1 MPQIDMCGS
10 CRHPIF
16 DRDGVAGACGC
27 DDGIYNTLLAR
38 QRYEN
43 GMKPMVRQ
51 ASTSPVP
58 RIQANAADL
67 DFMFLSPAGRRELEA
82 AQQERN
88 IPRPAAGQ
96 GRPHAMTEDATDGIF
111 DLALE
116 DAPQADDFEF
126 GSGEDIELQD
136 GPHPSMAPRFR
147 VDRPPPPRTPFMANR
162 VPGPQGGPMR
172 EAGRVG
178 RFALMVEQDLQEQRP
193 AMQADLDRMA
203 LNRGVVPQVR
213 QDAEKLNAAQQ
224 AKRAALHDKLPTAY
238 ERVAGDFLA
247 DADDFE

>member
-10 CRHPIF
+10 CHHPIF

-38 QRYEN
+38 QRFEN

-51 ASTSPVP
+51 ASMP
-58 RIQANAADL
+58 RVQSNAADL
-67 DFMFLSPAGRRELEA
+67 DPFMFLSPAARRELDA
-82 AQQERN
+82 AKQERN

-96 GRPHAMTEDATDGIF
+96 GRPHAMTDDATDGF
-111 DLALE
+111 LDLALE

-126 GSGEDIELQD
+126 GSGEDIDIPD
-136 GPHPSMAPRFR
+136 GPLPSGAGRFR
-147 VDRPPPPRTPFMANR
+147 VDRPPPRTPFVATR

-172 EAGRVG
+172 EVGRVG
-178 RFALMVEQDLQEQRP
+178 RFALMVEQDMQQAP
-193 AMQADLDRMA
+193 APQTATIMSVA
-203 LNRGVVPQVR
+203 NSRGVVPQVR